1 MHTMMKNMQNDGL
14 EFGLP
19 YEIRMFA
26 WASGLCGEWS
36 L

>member
-26 WASGLCGEWS
+26 
-36 L
+36 